1 VDAEAMLMLAEWRK
15 AQLRAKVEHDWSG
28 RQATALVPTV
38 RARVVAAAR
47 ALVHGWGEPLGPMR
61 MVDRRCS
68 ERSSESSWRQVDG
81 VPRGSWEPWRSLF
94 AQRRPTTVVR

>member
-1 VDAEAMLMLAEWRK
+1 MLMLAEWRQ
-15 AQLRAKVEHDWSG
+15 AQRRAKVDHDWSG
-28 RQATALVPTV
+28 RPAAALVPTV

-47 ALVHGWGEPLGPMR
+47 ALVHGWGEPLGPTR

-68 ERSSESSWRQVDG
+68 RGAQRCSWRQVDG
-81 VPRGSWEPWRSLF
+81 VPRGCWESWRSLF